1 MLRNIWYFCKALNHN
16 VMVQGEDAYNV
27 WEGVKGY
34 ILLDFDS
41 CYDWI
46 PSLWPGPP
54 KNYTVTQVACL
65 RGMFM
70 TITFSSKQPWI
81 WIGRSGNAKL
91 MSMLPII
98 LDGTVARAK
107 QWACCSPLHIDD
119 NSITTQKHAEP
130 IFAIGIAVNSGTKIL
145 W

>member
-46 PSLWPGPP
+46 PSLWPGPQ
-54 KNYTVTQVACL
+54 K
-65 RGMFM
+65 
-70 TITFSSKQPWI
+70 TI
-81 WIGRSGNAKL
+81 L
-91 MSMLPII
+91 
-98 LDGTVARAK
+98 
-107 QWACCSPLHIDD
+107 
-119 NSITTQKHAEP
+119 
-130 IFAIGIAVNSGTKIL
+130 
-145 W
+145 